1 MRRLP
6 PLLRR
11 AWFSLNQ
18 GFRQRIAP
26 LGITPDQF
34 TILRWLAESEE
45 EGLTQSDLTQHMA
58 SDPNTITATVRR
70 MESAGLLQRTP
81 HETDRRAKRVTILP
95 EGRRVFSE
103 AQALALDLQKTVLS
117 PLSRAE
123 SALFLELLERVANS
137 CAEAS
142 SRGKGPVRGEPGAE
156 QPRQPLRAPGN
167 SNTRIRLK

>member
-18 GFRQRIAP
+18 GFRQRVAP

-34 TILRWLAESEE
+34 TILRWLAESE

-70 MESAGLLQRTP
+70 MEGAGLLRRMP

-137 CAEAS
+137 CTDAS
-142 SRGKGPVRGEPGAE
+142 SRGKGAPRGEPGSE
-156 QPRQPLRAPGN
+156 RSR
-167 SNTRIRLK
+167 

>member
-18 GFRQRIAP
+18 GFRQRLAP

-34 TILRWLAESEE
+34 TILRWLAEADG
-45 EGLTQSDLTQHMA
+45 EGLTQTDLTQHMA

-70 MESAGLLQRTP
+70 MEGAGLLRRSP
-81 HETDRRAKRVTILP
+81 HETDGRAKRVTLLP
-95 EGRRVFSE
+95 EGRRVFQE

-123 SALFLELLERVANS
+123 TALFLELLEKVANS

-142 SRGKGPVRGEPGAE
+142 ARGKTTPRSE
-156 QPRQPLRAPGN
+156 PRQQG
-167 SNTRIRLK
+167 TK

>member
-18 GFRQRIAP
+18 GFRQRVAP

-34 TILRWLAESEE
+34 TILRWLAESE

-70 MESAGLLQRTP
+70 MEGAGLLRRMP

-137 CAEAS
+137 CTEAS
-142 SRGKGPVRGEPGAE
+142 SRGKGAPRSEPGPE
-156 QPRQPLRAPGN
+156 RPR
-167 SNTRIRLK
+167 

>member
-34 TILRWLAESEE
+34 TILRWLAESGE
-45 EGLTQSDLTQHMA
+45 EGLTQSDLTQNMA

-70 MESAGLLQRTP
+70 MEVAGLIRRTP

-95 EGRRVFSE
+95 EGQRIFLE

-123 SALFLELLERVANS
+123 SALFLELLERIAQA

-142 SRGKGPVRGEPGAE
+142 SRGKSASR
-156 QPRQPLRAPGN
+156 
-167 SNTRIRLK
+167 

>member
-34 TILRWLAESEE
+34 TILRWLAESGL
-45 EGLTQSDLTQHMA
+45 EGLTQSELTQYMA

-70 MESAGLLQRTP
+70 MENAGLLRRSP
-81 HETDRRAKRVTILP
+81 HETDRRAKRVTLLP
-95 EGRRVFSE
+95 EGLRVFSE
-103 AQALALDLQKTVLS
+103 AQALAIDLQKTVLS
-117 PLSRAE
+117 PLSGAE
-123 SALFLELLERVANS
+123 AALFLELLERVANS
-137 CAEAS
+137 CTEAS
-142 SRGKGPVRGEPGAE
+142 SRGKSAQRGDADPDAANGS
-156 QPRQPLRAPGN
+156 L
-167 SNTRIRLK
+167 

>member
-18 GFRQRIAP
+18 GFRQRVAP

-34 TILRWLAESEE
+34 TILRWLAESE

-70 MESAGLLQRTP
+70 MEGAGLLRRMP

-95 EGRRVFSE
+95 EGRRIFSE

-137 CAEAS
+137 CTDAS
-142 SRGKGPVRGEPGAE
+142 SRGKGAPRGEPGPE
-156 QPRQPLRAPGN
+156 RSR
-167 SNTRIRLK
+167 

>member
-18 GFRQRIAP
+18 GFRQRVAP

-34 TILRWLAESEE
+34 TILRWLVESEQ
-45 EGLTQSDLTQHMA
+45 EGLTQSDLTERMA

-70 MESAGLLQRTP
+70 MEGAGLLKRAP
-81 HETDRRAKRVTILP
+81 HETDRRAKRVTLLP
-95 EGRRVFSE
+95 EGHRVFSE
-103 AQALALDLQKTVLS
+103 AQELALELQKTVLS

-123 SALFLELLERVANS
+123 AALFLELLERVANS
-137 CAEAS
+137 CLEAS
-142 SRGKGPVRGEPGAE
+142 SRGKTAPRGEADLERKKRSTSAG
-156 QPRQPLRAPGN
+156 
-167 SNTRIRLK
+167 

>member
-34 TILRWLAESEE
+34 TILRWLSETDG
-45 EGLTQSDLTQHMA
+45 EGLTQSDLTQRMA

-70 MESAGLLQRTP
+70 MEGAGLLRRTP

-95 EGRRVFSE
+95 EGNRVFLE
-103 AQALALDLQKTVLS
+103 AQALALELQKAVLS
-117 PLSRAE
+117 PLSRTEA
-123 SALFLELLERVANS
+123 ALFLELLERVATS
-137 CAEAS
+137 CAEVSA
-142 SRGKGPVRGEPGAE
+142 RGKGVSRGSAGSPV
-156 QPRQPLRAPGN
+156 APVT
-167 SNTRIRLK
+167 SRPERRS

>member
-18 GFRQRIAP
+18 GFRQRVAP

-34 TILRWLAESEE
+34 TILRWLVESEQ
-45 EGLTQSDLTQHMA
+45 EGLTQSDLTERMA

-70 MESAGLLQRTP
+70 MEGAGLLKRTP

-95 EGRRVFSE
+95 EGHRVFSE
-103 AQALALDLQKTVLS
+103 AQQLALELQKTVLS

-123 SALFLELLERVANS
+123 AALFLELLERVANS
-137 CAEAS
+137 CSEAS
-142 SRGKGPVRGEPGAE
+142 SRGKTAPRGEADVERKKRGVSA
-156 QPRQPLRAPGN
+156 G
-167 SNTRIRLK
+167 

>member
-34 TILRWLAESEE
+34 TILRWLAESGE

-70 MESAGLLQRTP
+70 MEVAGLIRRTP

-95 EGRRVFSE
+95 EGQRIFLE

-123 SALFLELLERVANS
+123 SALFLELLERIAHA

-142 SRGKGPVRGEPGAE
+142 SRGKSA
-156 QPRQPLRAPGN
+156 
-167 SNTRIRLK
+167 TR

>member
-34 TILRWLAESEE
+34 TILRWLSESDG
-45 EGLTQSDLTQHMA
+45 EGLTQSDLTQSMA

-70 MESAGLLQRTP
+70 MESAGLLRRSP

-95 EGRRVFSE
+95 EGTRIFLE
-103 AQALALDLQKTVLS
+103 AQGIALELQKTVLS
-117 PLSRAE
+117 PLSSTE
-123 SALFLELLERVANS
+123 SALFLKLLERVADS
-137 CAEAS
+137 CAEVS
-142 SRGKGPVRGEPGAE
+142 LRGKSAPRGRSG
-156 QPRQPLRAPGN
+156 
-167 SNTRIRLK
+167 

>member
-18 GFRQRIAP
+18 GFRQRVSP

-34 TILRWLAESEE
+34 TILRWLVESEQ
-45 EGLTQSDLTQHMA
+45 EGLTQSDLTERMA

-70 MESAGLLQRTP
+70 MEGAGLLKRAP

-95 EGRRVFSE
+95 EGHRVFSE
-103 AQALALDLQKTVLS
+103 AQALALELQKTVLS

-123 SALFLELLERVANS
+123 AALFLELLERVANS
-137 CAEAS
+137 CSEAS
-142 SRGKGPVRGEPGAE
+142 SRGKAAPRTEPDRERRKRGVSSDSSS
-156 QPRQPLRAPGN
+156 QP
-167 SNTRIRLK
+167 

>member
-34 TILRWLAESEE
+34 TILRWLAESGG
-45 EGLTQSDLTQHMA
+45 EGLTQSELTQYMA

-70 MESAGLLQRTP
+70 MESAGLLRRSP
-81 HETDRRAKRVTILP
+81 HETDRRAKRVTLLP

-103 AQALALDLQKTVLS
+103 AQALAIDLQKTVLS
-117 PLSRAE
+117 PLSGAE
-123 SALFLELLERVANS
+123 AALFLELLERVANS
-137 CAEAS
+137 CTEAS
-142 SRGKGPVRGEPGAE
+142 SRGKLAQRGEGGAGGTDSA
-156 QPRQPLRAPGN
+156 L
-167 SNTRIRLK
+167 

>member
-34 TILRWLAESEE
+34 TILRWLSESDQ
-45 EGLTQSDLTQHMA
+45 EGLTQSDLTQRMA

-70 MESAGLLQRTP
+70 MEGAGLLRRTP

-95 EGRRVFSE
+95 EGTRVFVE
-103 AQALALDLQKTVLS
+103 AQGIALELQKTVLS

-123 SALFLELLERVANS
+123 AALFLELLERVADS

-142 SRGKGPVRGEPGAE
+142 SRGKGA
-156 QPRQPLRAPGN
+156 PRSDTGKRH
-167 SNTRIRLK
+167 RR

>member
-34 TILRWLAESEE
+34 TILRWLSESDS
-45 EGLTQSDLTQHMA
+45 EGLTQSDLTQRMA

-70 MESAGLLQRTP
+70 MEKAGLLQRAP

-95 EGRRVFSE
+95 EGNRVFSE
-103 AQALALDLQKTVLS
+103 AQALALDLQKAVLS
-117 PLSRAE
+117 PLSRAAA
-123 SALFLELLERVANS
+123 ALFLELLERVADS

-142 SRGKGPVRGEPGAE
+142 SRGKGPAKGTPG
-156 QPRQPLRAPGN
+156 
-167 SNTRIRLK
+167 T

>member
-18 GFRQRIAP
+18 SFRQRIAP
-26 LGITPDQF
+26 LGVTPDQF
-34 TILRWLAESEE
+34 TILRWLVESEG

-70 MESAGLLQRTP
+70 MEGAGLLRRSP
-81 HETDRRAKRVTILP
+81 HETDGRAKRVTVLP
-95 EGRRVFSE
+95 EGRRVFLE

-123 SALFLELLERVANS
+123 TALFLELLEKVANS
-137 CAEAS
+137 CADAS
-142 SRGKGPVRGEPGAE
+142 ARGKST
-156 QPRQPLRAPGN
+156 PRTEKG
-167 SNTRIRLK
+167 SGGSE

>member
-34 TILRWLAESEE
+34 TILRWLSESDS
-45 EGLTQSDLTQHMA
+45 EGLTQSDLTQRMA

-70 MESAGLLQRTP
+70 MEKAGLLQRSP

-95 EGRRVFSE
+95 EGNRVFAE
-103 AQALALDLQKTVLS
+103 AQALALDLQKAVLS

-123 SALFLELLERVANS
+123 TSLFLELLERVANS

-142 SRGKGPVRGEPGAE
+142 SRGKGPAK
-156 QPRQPLRAPGN
+156 GN
-167 SNTRIRLK
+167 AGT

>member
-34 TILRWLAESEE
+34 TILRWLAESGL
-45 EGLTQSDLTQHMA
+45 EGLTQSELTQYMA

-70 MESAGLLQRTP
+70 MENAGLLRRSP
-81 HETDRRAKRVTILP
+81 HETDRRAKRVTLLP
-95 EGRRVFSE
+95 EGLRVFSE
-103 AQALALDLQKTVLS
+103 AQALAIDLQKTVLS
-117 PLSRAE
+117 PLSGAE
-123 SALFLELLERVANS
+123 AALFLELLERVANS
-137 CAEAS
+137 CTEAS
-142 SRGKGPVRGEPGAE
+142 SRGKSAQRVDADPDAANGS
-156 QPRQPLRAPGN
+156 L
-167 SNTRIRLK
+167 